1 MQLFASLEQQHGL
14 PAGLLDAVWA
24 TESSRGKRMLSP
36 AGAQGHF
43 QFMPAT
49 AKQYGL
55 TDANDL
61 G

>member
-1 MQLFASLEQQHGL
+1 MQLFASLEQRHGL

-24 TESSRGKRMLSP
+24 TESSRGKHMLSP

-49 AKQYGL
+49 AKRYGL
-55 TDANDL
+55 
-61 G
+61 